1 MAFVLDCSVAMAW
14 LFTDEAHAGA
24 DALRESLTEQP
35 GVAPALWPAEL
46 ANSLLTAT
54 RRGRISVDEWP
65 ELGRQLRALP
75 IEIDPVALPAMLDR
89 VLPMADRYGLTV
101 YDATYLELAARRG
114 LPLAT
119 LDRQLA
125 EASRAAGVALCL

>member
-1 MAFVLDCSVAMAW
+1 MAFVLDCSVSMAW
-14 LFTDEAHAGA
+14 LFADEAHGGA
-24 DALRESLTEQP
+24 DALRESLTEEP
-35 GVAPALWPAEL
+35 GVAPALWPTEL

-75 IEIDPVALPAMLDR
+75 IEIDPIALPAVLDR

>member
-1 MAFVLDCSVAMAW
+1 M
-14 LFTDEAHAGA
+14 
-24 DALRESLTEQP
+24 ALRGQS
-35 GVAPALWPAEL
+35 
-46 ANSLLTAT
+46 T
-54 RRGRISVDEWP
+54 RRRG
-65 ELGRQLRALP
+65 LRALP
-75 IEIDPVALPAMLDR
+75 IEIDPVALPVVLDR

-114 LPLAT
+114 LQLAT